1 MLPQIN
7 NVTTEASVPRLFCG
21 CALEATVPLC
31 VLYKELAESGVF
43 INGLGLLTYKVL
55 RAVGINLSC
64 HLTGSSH
71 QILLGL
77 VTRDNGLD
85 ISSDPPQEVV
95 LNKGVDICMLQH
107 HILEG
112 VAHVTCL

>member
-1 MLPQIN
+1 
-7 NVTTEASVPRLFCG
+7 
-21 CALEATVPLC
+21 
-31 VLYKELAESGVF
+31 VF
-43 INGLGLLTYKVL
+43 INGLGLLTCKVL
-55 RAVGINLSC
+55 QAVGINPSC
-64 HLTGSSH
+64 HPTGSPH

-77 VTRDNGLD
+77 ITRDNGPD
-85 ISSDPPQEVV
+85 ISSDLPREVV